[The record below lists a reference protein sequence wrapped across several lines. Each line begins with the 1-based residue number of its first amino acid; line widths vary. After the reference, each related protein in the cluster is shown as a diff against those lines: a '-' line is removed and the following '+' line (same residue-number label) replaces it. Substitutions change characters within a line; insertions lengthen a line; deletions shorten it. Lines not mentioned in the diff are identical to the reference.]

1 MVLVVG
7 YDRHPASRAA
17 LLLAAE
23 LAGGLNVPVHVVH
36 VADMSDEAISTT
48 GTESGDA
55 EPTVGTAPDH
65 VGDALDW
72 AHVQWTYSLR
82 YGDPAEALLQAANE
96 HAATMIVVGRPQQGL
111 RSTLGHIV
119 SGTITRNLLRHS
131 TRPVLVV
138 PEFGDKT

>member
-1 MVLVVG
+1 MALVLG

-23 LAGGLNVPVHVVH
+23 LAGGFNVPVHVVH
-36 VADMSDEAISTT
+36 VADLSDKPISSTT
-48 GTESGDA
+48 TDSGDA
-55 EPTVGTAPDH
+55 TAGIEPDH
-65 VGDALDW
+65 IGVALEW
-72 AHVQWTYSLR
+72 AHVQWTYTLR
-82 YGDPAEALLQAANE
+82 YGDPAQALLQAADE
-96 HAATMIVVGRPQQGL
+96 HAATMIVVGRPRQGI

-119 SGTITRNLLRHS
+119 SGTITRNLSQHS